1 MRTRLRLQTN
11 IREIPVSHIDLDV
24 LDDPLPY
31 QVHSVMARR
40 NSIDVKASIALN
52 IYHAERCHIRPI
64 LEINTVSL

>member
-1 MRTRLRLQTN
+1 
-11 IREIPVSHIDLDV
+11 
-24 LDDPLPY
+24 
-31 QVHSVMARR
+31 MARR